1 MVVGV
6 VDWEAAPVPGIRLA
20 TQAAGI
26 RYQNRDD
33 MVLIECVAETQ
44 IACLFTKNHFKAAPV
59 LLASANLKNTAPR
72 YLLINSGN
80 ANAATGDLGLEDAKA
95 TCELVAN
102 ATGVRSEQVLPF
114 STGVIGERLPI
125 EPFRQSIPKLVSKLQ
140 SDAWH
145 AAALAIM
152 TTDTVPKVK
161 SRQIEIDGRSVT
173 LTGMAKGAG
182 MIQPNMAT
190 MLCFIGTDVASEG
203 ESLKALLKEAAD
215 QSLNRVTVDS
225 DTSTNDAC
233 VLMATGQSGVVL
245 APGSE
250 SESLFQDALTDLM
263 IDLAQSL
270 VRDGEGA
277 TKFVT
282 VMVNGAPSNDEA
294 LTVALSIANSPLVK
308 TAIFAEDANWG
319 RLVMAIG
326 KVDREIDVTKIDI
339 FINDVCLM
347 QAGMKHG
354 AYVEALGATA
364 MKKEEIEIRVEMNQ
378 GDGSETVWTSDL
390 SHEYVKINAEYRT

>member
-1 MVVGV
+1 VVVGV
-6 VDWEAAPVPGIRLA
+6 VGWEAAPVPGIRLA
-20 TQAAGI
+20 TQAAGV

-33 MVLIECVAETQ
+33 MVLIECAAETQ
-44 IACLFTKNHFKAAPV
+44 TACLFTKNHFKAAPV
-59 LLASANLKNTAPR
+59 LLASANLKNAAPR

-95 TCELVAN
+95 TCEIVAD

-125 EPFRQSIPKLVSKLQ
+125 EPFRQSIPKLVSKLH

-145 AAALAIM
+145 AAAQAIM

-190 MLCFIGTDVASEG
+190 MLCFIGTDVATDA
-203 ESLKALLKEAAD
+203 ESLKVLLQEAAD

-245 APGSE
+245 IPGSE

-326 KVDREIDVTKIDI
+326 KVDCEIDVAKIDI

-347 QAGMKHG
+347 QAGMKH
-354 AYVEALGATA
+354 AEYVEALGATA

>member
-1 MVVGV
+1 
-6 VDWEAAPVPGIRLA
+6 
-20 TQAAGI
+20 
-26 RYQNRDD
+26 
-33 MVLIECVAETQ
+33 
-44 IACLFTKNHFKAAPV
+44 APV

-125 EPFRQSIPKLVSKLQ
+125 EPFRQSIPQLVSKLQ

-161 SRQIEIDGRSVT
+161 SRQIEIDGRPVT

>member
-6 VDWEAAPVPGIRLA
+6 VDWQAIEVPGIRLA
-20 TQAAGI
+20 AHPAGI

-33 MVLIECVAETQ
+33 LVLIECAAETQ

-59 LLASANLKNTAPR
+59 LVAHEHLESSSPR
-72 YLLINSGN
+72 FLLINSGN
-80 ANAATGDLGLEDAKA
+80 ANAATGDLGLQDARA
-95 TCELVAN
+95 TCEIVAE
-102 ATGVRSEQVLPF
+102 AVGVSSNQILPF

-125 EPFRQSIPKLVSKLQ
+125 EPFRQAVPRLIEKLKP
-140 SDAWH
+140 DAWL
-145 AAALAIM
+145 AAAQAIM
-152 TTDTVPKVK
+152 TTDTVPKLK
-161 SRQIEIDGRSVT
+161 SRQIELNGRAVT

-190 MLCFIGTDVASEG
+190 MLCFVATDAVSDAAS
-203 ESLKALLKEAAD
+203 LRLLLVEAAD

-245 APGSE
+245 TPGSHEE
-250 SESLFQDALTDLM
+250 SVFQDALTDLLLE
-263 IDLAQSL
+263 LAQSL

-282 VMVNGAPSNDEA
+282 VMVNGAPSSADA
-294 LTVALSIANSPLVK
+294 LTIARSIANSPLVK

-326 KVDREIDVTKIDI
+326 KVDCEIDVSLIDI

-347 QAGMKHG
+347 QSGMKH
-354 AYVEALGATA
+354 ADYVEELGAAA
-364 MKKEEIEIRVEMNQ
+364 MRADEIVIRVDMNQ
-378 GDGSETVWTSDL
+378 GEESETVWTSDL
-390 SHEYVKINAEYRT
+390 SHDYVTINAEYRT